1 MTGNGFVVVAL
12 SLLAACAGKKES
24 DSKASAAGPR
34 TLPAAHE
41 AAARRFGDA
50 VLAKDYDAAYAMM
63 AAAYKQETPKD
74 EFLKSIGRYR
84 DPVAAPLKMS
94 VHASDDDP
102 ATLKDDAMVQMLVPE
117 ALRGQI
123 AGEAILDFEPQ
134 GDAEGWTLVM
144 WLVDEAGQI
153 HVLNYYQDD

>member
-1 MTGNGFVVVAL
+1 MTNKGFVVAL
-12 SLLAACAGKKES
+12 ALFAACAGKKES
-24 DSKASAAGPR
+24 DSKPSAAGAR
-34 TLPAAHE
+34 TLPAVQD

-50 VLAKDYDAAYAMM
+50 VLAKDYNAAYAMM
-63 AAAYKQETPKD
+63 AAAYKQDTPYD

-84 DPVAAPLKMS
+84 DPVTAPLKVS
-94 VHASDDDP
+94 VRASDDDP

-117 ALRGQI
+117 ALRSQI
-123 AGEAILDFEPQ
+123 AGEAILDFEPE

-144 WLVDEAGQI
+144 WLVDEGGQI